1 MIVGA
6 MVNWRR
12 SGCNAGFRGALV
24 GKGRMGGC

>member
-12 SGCNAGFRGALV
+12 SDCNVGFRGTLV
-24 GKGRMGGC
+24 GKGRVGEC